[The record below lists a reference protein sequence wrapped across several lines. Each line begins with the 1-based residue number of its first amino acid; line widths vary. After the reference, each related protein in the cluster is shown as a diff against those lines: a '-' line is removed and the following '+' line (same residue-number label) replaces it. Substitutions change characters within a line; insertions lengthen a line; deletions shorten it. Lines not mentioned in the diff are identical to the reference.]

1 MTNEA
6 LGIMRKDD
14 AAWKILRNYKARF
27 VKLII
32 NIHKLQLL
40 YFFWGQI
47 RPQTSGIYSFIGF
60 TVPGVYPKKLRSIYD
75 RSGSFLVK
83 HDF

>member
-40 YFFWGQI
+40 YFFWVKFDLKQLGSI
-47 RPQTSGIYSFIGF
+47 HSLGLLYPEF
-60 TVPGVYPKKLRSIYD
+60 TPRN
-75 RSGSFLVK
+75 
-83 HDF
+83 

>member
-40 YFFWGQI
+40 YFFGSNSTSNNWDLFIHWVYCTRSLPQEIEVHLRQI
-47 RPQTSGIYSFIGF
+47 RVIFGKT
-60 TVPGVYPKKLRSIYD
+60 
-75 RSGSFLVK
+75 
-83 HDF
+83 